1 MDRPFQCQRACKE
14 GEALLSH
21 PGRAALVAAALIAST
36 GPAPAEVATLVSLQS
51 ARGVT
56 QTFILIKPAKPVAAV
71 ILFAGG
77 HGNLGL
83 KSASSMAWGAQ
94 NFLVRTRDR
103 FAAHGLMV
111 AVVDAPSDQKSP
123 RGMNAIFRMSKGH
136 ATDIQAVISYLK
148 KQANVPVWLVGTS
161 MGTFSA
167 AGGGIAL
174 GDLGGIVLTSTITR
188 AKPNW
193 NIAGSHP
200 NGVASMRLSAISV
213 PTLIMSHRKD
223 GCDITPAADSPN
235 LARALTKSRKVET
248 VLLDGGSPPRS
259 EPCQALSQ
267 HGFLGIE
274 EQAVNSIVK
283 FIKAN

>member
-1 MDRPFQCQRACKE
+1 
-14 GEALLSH
+14 
-21 PGRAALVAAALIAST
+21 LVAAALLLSARPAS
-36 GPAPAEVATLVSLQS
+36 AEVASLVSVQS
-51 ARGVT
+51 ARGVK
-56 QTFILIKPAKPVAAV
+56 QAFILIKPEKPVAAV

-94 NFLVRTRDR
+94 NFLVRTRDQ
-103 FAAHGLMV
+103 FAAQGLMV
-111 AVVDAPSDQKSP
+111 AVVDAPSDQKSA
-123 RGMNAIFRMSKGH
+123 RGMNAEFRMSKGH
-136 ATDIQAVISYLK
+136 ATDIQAVIDYLK

-174 GDLGGIVLTSTITR
+174 RDLGGIVLTSTITR
-188 AKPNW
+188 SQPNW

-200 NGVASMRLSAISV
+200 NGVASMRLAAVSV

-223 GCDITPAADSPN
+223 GCDITPAADSPK
-235 LARALTKSRKVET
+235 LVRALTKSRKVET
-248 VLLDGGSPPRS
+248 VLLDGGSPPQS
-259 EPCQALSQ
+259 DPCQARSQ

-274 EQAVNSIVK
+274 GQAVNGIVK
-283 FIKAN
+283 FIRSN

>member
-1 MDRPFQCQRACKE
+1 M
-14 GEALLSH
+14 LNWM
-21 PGRAALVAAALIAST
+21 GRTTLAATVLFLTA
-36 GPAPAEVATLVSLQS
+36 APAFAQDASLVSVQS
-51 ARGVT
+51 ARGVK
-56 QTFILIKPAKPVAAV
+56 QAFILIKPSKPVAAV

-83 KSASSMAWGAQ
+83 KSAASMAWGAQ

-103 FAAHGLMV
+103 FAAQDLMV
-111 AVVDAPSDQKSP
+111 AVVDAPSDQKSS
-123 RGMNAIFRMSKGH
+123 RGMNAVFRMSKGH
-136 ATDIQAVISYLK
+136 ATDIQAVVDYLK

-174 GDLGGIVLTSTITR
+174 QNLAGVVLTSTITR
-188 AKPNW
+188 SKPNW
-193 NIAGSHP
+193 NIACSHP

-223 GCDITPAADSPN
+223 GCDITPATDAPK
-235 LARALTKSRKVET
+235 LVRALTKSRKVET
-248 VLLDGGSPPRS
+248 VLLDGGSPPQS
-259 EPCQALSQ
+259 EPCQAKSQ

-274 EQAVNSIVK
+274 GQAVNGIVK
-283 FIKAN
+283 FIKSN